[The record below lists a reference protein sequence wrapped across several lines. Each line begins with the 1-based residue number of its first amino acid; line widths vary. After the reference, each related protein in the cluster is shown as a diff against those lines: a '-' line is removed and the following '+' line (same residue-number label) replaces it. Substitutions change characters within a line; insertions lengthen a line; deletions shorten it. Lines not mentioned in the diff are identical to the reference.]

1 MILKTPTFYRRL
13 QKLERPFRRRPRYE
27 CGKLRSHKRPVEVP
41 SFDVTEENDPGIQL
55 AVVVPF

>member
-13 QKLERPFRRRPRYE
+13 QKLERPFRRYE
-27 CGKLRSHKRPVEVP
+27 CGKPRSHKRPVEVP